1 MGGRR
6 DAGPRAVNRPG
17 RRAFSLHGRGNPAR
31 PAAVDAMLLL
41 TPAKL
46 GPVNA
51 DAPLPAPEPA
61 TLEGFLRGIEARA
74 FRFAELGLR
83 HREDALDAV
92 QDAMLKMLAYR
103 DRPASEWGPL
113 FWSILRNRMVDV
125 QRRGL
130 FRLRWLLP
138 GSTDRDGET
147 IDWADDAP
155 DPARRHDSREAWDRI
170 STALR
175 ALPAR
180 QREAFTLRV
189 LEELDVADTALI
201 MGCSEGSVKTHLSRA
216 RDALQRQL
224 EDFR

>member
-1 MGGRR
+1 
-6 DAGPRAVNRPG
+6 
-17 RRAFSLHGRGNPAR
+17 
-31 PAAVDAMLLL
+31 MLLL

-51 DAPLPAPEPA
+51 EVPLPPPEPA
-61 TLEGFLRGIEARA
+61 TLEAFLRGIEARA

-103 DRPASEWGPL
+103 DRPASEWSPL
-113 FWSILRNRMVDV
+113 FWSILRNRMVDM

-130 FRLRWLLP
+130 FRMRWLRP
-138 GSTDRDGET
+138 GQDRDGEA
-147 IDWADDAP
+147 IDWADESP
-155 DPARRHDSREAWDRI
+155 GPSRRHEGREAWSRI
-170 STALR
+170 RQALR

-189 LEELDVADTALI
+189 LEELDVAETAQA

-216 RDALQRQL
+216 RAALQAQL
-224 EDFR
+224 EEFR